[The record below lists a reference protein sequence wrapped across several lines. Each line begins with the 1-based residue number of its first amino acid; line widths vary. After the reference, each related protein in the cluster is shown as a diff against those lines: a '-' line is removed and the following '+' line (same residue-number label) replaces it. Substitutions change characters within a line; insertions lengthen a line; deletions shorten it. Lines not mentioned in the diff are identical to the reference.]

1 MHSSDDTE
9 SDCWSFLRN
18 VPQCLVLRQYGWETP
33 SPSEGILKHLIPRG
47 SRIMM
52 QMIKQNGDNFYN
64 SSLTSSFFSCHF
76 TLFSSTFNVFLCK
89 SHVWAPNLFFHFI
102 ICLLPRGPLLLEQS
116 LSPSSGPI
124 PPLFPAPSF
133 YHASAHFCWPLCSH
147 HPAPSAFVS
156 KRPFIETN

>member
-9 SDCWSFLRN
+9 SDCSRLLRH
-18 VPQCLVLRQYGWETP
+18 VPQCLLLRQYGSETP
-33 SPSEGILKHLIPRG
+33 SPSEGILKHLIPR
-47 SRIMM
+47 SSWIMM

-76 TLFSSTFNVFLCK
+76 MLFSSTFNVFLCK

-124 PPLFPAPSF
+124 PPLFLAPFLLSCFCPLLLAPLFPSPCTLCIRKQETF
-133 YHASAHFCWPLCSH
+133 Y
-147 HPAPSAFVS
+147 
-156 KRPFIETN
+156 RN